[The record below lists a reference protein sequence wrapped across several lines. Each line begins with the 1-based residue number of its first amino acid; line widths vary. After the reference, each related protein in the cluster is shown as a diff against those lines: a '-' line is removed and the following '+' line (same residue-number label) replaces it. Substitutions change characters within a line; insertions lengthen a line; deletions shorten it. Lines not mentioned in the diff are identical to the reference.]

1 MKTSVLARP
10 ELSNAVGFL
19 GVMLKSFIGPRR
31 LLKALASRSRPPNW
45 YKCKYPNSLGGM
57 YEPGPGV
64 SGFGTFLE
72 VLLLSFMIFAVP

>member
-1 MKTSVLARP
+1 MKASVLASP

-19 GVMLKSFIGPRR
+19 GVMLKAGLVPRR
-31 LLKALASRSRPPNW
+31 VLNALASMSRPPNW

-64 SGFGTFLE
+64 SGLGTFLE
-72 VLLLSFMIFAVP
+72 VLLLNFMILAVP

>member
-1 MKTSVLARP
+1 MKASVLASP

-19 GVMLKSFIGPRR
+19 GVMLKSGLVPRR
-31 LLKALASRSRPPNW
+31 LLKALASMSRPPNW

-72 VLLLSFMIFAVP
+72 VLLLNFMILAVP

>member
-1 MKTSVLARP
+1 MKASVLASP

-19 GVMLKSFIGPRR
+19 GVMLKSGLVPRR
-31 LLKALASRSRPPNW
+31 LLKALASMSRPPNW

-64 SGFGTFLE
+64 SGLGTFLE
-72 VLLLSFMIFAVP
+72 VLLLNFMILAVP